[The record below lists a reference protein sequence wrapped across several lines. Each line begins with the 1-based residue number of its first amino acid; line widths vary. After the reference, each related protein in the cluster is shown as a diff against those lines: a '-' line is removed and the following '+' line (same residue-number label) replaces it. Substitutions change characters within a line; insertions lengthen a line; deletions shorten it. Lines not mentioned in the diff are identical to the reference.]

1 MQNIEFLLVICNK
14 LGIDDPEKYYENMK
28 NEKQSKCQHEF
39 NYHGTSDVGERMY
52 MCYKCNK
59 SLEKRDKITSG
70 EDKMIINPIVL
81 AEIKEEK
88 GEEEVI
94 IICNKANKERENA
107 ILIQKQL
114 KNRIDLSE
122 FI

>member
-1 MQNIEFLLVICNK
+1 MQNIELLLVICNK

-39 NYHGTSDVGERMY
+39 HYHGTSDVGERMY

-59 SLEKRDKITSG
+59 SIEERDKITS
-70 EDKMIINPIVL
+70 EKDKMIINPIVL
-81 AEIKEEK
+81 AKIKEEK
-88 GEEEVI
+88 GEEEAI
-94 IICNKANKERENA
+94 TICNKANEERENA
-107 ILIQKQL
+107 ILIQKQS
-114 KNRIDLSE
+114 KNKIDLSE